1 MLSWRCSTFLF
12 LVLATLRIDGGD
24 ALTAEAG
31 KAGRMHLRS
40 SGVVE
45 GQQEKAAEPAP
56 APAPA
61 PSPAGAPGPAPAPAA
76 GVATALSADAP
87 AGATTIEV
95 ESSEGF
101 GVGDTILIGNV
112 SSGEVETKA
121 VLGFGSII
129 LDSPLAKAYPKGT
142 AVTVAAFLQA
152 PLPTTSTTLNPVA
165 QTVAEMDEMVKA
177 EKEVLNPT
185 DPLSILKEQLSANVW
200 LQEELEEKQDS
211 LKEEVYRAKLANDV
225 EAVARETTPGVAQ
238 MLGDM
243 RRQMHSLAAP
253 FYVKAID
260 GQLKDLKAREKSLL
274 EQISAAESAPESTTP
289 APVKKEVEKVEV
301 QKPEEPE
308 STSSSETS
316 RLYVICFVMLL
327 GMIAIC
333 CVLSARRRRNA
344 QA

>member
-1 MLSWRCSTFLF
+1 MLSWRCSTFLL
-12 LVLATLRIDGGD
+12 LVLVTLRIDGAD
-24 ALTAEAG
+24 ALAAEAS

-45 GQQEKAAEPAP
+45 GQQDTAKVADPAP

-61 PSPAGAPGPAPAPAA
+61 PVGAPGPAPAPAA
-76 GVATALSADAP
+76 GVATVLSADVP

-152 PLPTTSTTLNPVA
+152 PLPTTSSTTLNPVA
-165 QTVAEMDEMVKA
+165 QTVAEMDEMVNA

-274 EQISAAESAPESTTP
+274 EKIAAAEAAPESTTP
-289 APVKKEVEKVEV
+289 PPVKKEVEKVEV
-301 QKPEEPE
+301 QQPEEPQSSNE
-308 STSSSETS
+308 SN

-333 CVLSARRRRNA
+333 CVLSARRRRNT